1 MGWRGTL
8 RAMEA
13 ASRRAERDSQRRYR
27 QLQRNAKEEAKRE
40 ALQQAAYEVEV
51 FENQLERLTSVHK
64 ESPEVWDWN
73 SIYNS
78 PPPTP
83 PERSSVR
90 ETAATAALTGFRPGF
105 MDKLLGR
112 AEAKRKALSQAVEN
126 AFAQDEEQYQKAYRD
141 YCQCHAD
148 WNERRQ
154 LAASILQ
161 GDTQAYT
168 DALVDFN
175 PFADI
180 GELGAAIEFKPH
192 NAQLVEIRLTAD
204 GDRLIPDQIKSL
216 TSTGKLSTKAMPKA
230 QFYHIYLDFVSG
242 VALRAGRELFAFLP
256 VQVVL
261 VNIQANLLNTRT
273 GHQCLETI
281 LSVAMS
287 RTVFPSTTFN
297 PAASS
302 RDRASAGSMPRD

>member
-1 MGWRGTL
+1 
-8 RAMEA
+8 
-13 ASRRAERDSQRRYR
+13 
-27 QLQRNAKEEAKRE
+27 
-40 ALQQAAYEVEV
+40 
-51 FENQLERLTSVHK
+51 
-64 ESPEVWDWN
+64 
-73 SIYNS
+73 
-78 PPPTP
+78 
-83 PERSSVR
+83 
-90 ETAATAALTGFRPGF
+90 

-112 AEAKRKALSQAVEN
+112 AEAKRNALSQAVQN
-126 AFAQDEEQYQKAYRD
+126 AFAQDEEEYQKSYRD
-141 YCQCHAD
+141 YCQRHTD

-230 QFYHIYLDFVSG
+230 QFYHVYLDFVSG

-256 VQVVL
+256 VQAVL

-273 GHQCLETI
+273 GHQGLETI

-287 RTVFPSTTFN
+287 RTIFNQLNFNRLDPSDAMENFPHRMDFRKTAGFGPVEPLDYEESLGTKQHERPPEQRSQSNITDPPAPAIATFERLLSTQA
-297 PAASS
+297 PRDGCYWIQAGAAASLLGIN
-302 RDRASAGSMPRD
+302 AGDKTHNQPLPSHRGGGPGGWILH